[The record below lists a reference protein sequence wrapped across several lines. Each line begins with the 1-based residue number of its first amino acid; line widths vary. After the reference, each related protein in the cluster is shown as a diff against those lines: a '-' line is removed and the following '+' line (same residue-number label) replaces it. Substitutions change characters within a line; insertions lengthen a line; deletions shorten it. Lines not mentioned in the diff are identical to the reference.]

1 MEVKFDENDRHI
13 VSLNISVEKG
23 TIKKPV
29 ERVELYEEG
38 IKGDAHSGKWHRQV
52 SMLAQEDVDN
62 FSVTDADD
70 RGFAPGEF
78 AENITTKGIDYK
90 KVAVLDRFKIGG
102 TEMEVT
108 QIGKKCHGDGC
119 AIYVEVGKCVMPK
132 SGIFTRVIKGGE
144 IKNDDKI
151 EYVPRPLKVKVIT
164 LSDRANSG
172 EYKDLSGPTVNN
184 FLINH
189 YQNKRWHLE
198 LNGEIIPDEKER
210 LLELLNKAKDDNYDI
225 VITTGGTGIGPRD
238 ITPDVVADYSDKLV
252 PGIMEHIRIKYGQE
266 IPNALIS
273 RAVVGVKDK
282 MIIYTLPGS
291 VKAVKE
297 YMTEILKTME
307 HMILMVHGL
316 GH

>member
-1 MEVKFDENDRHI
+1 MEIKFDEKDRHI

-23 TIKKPV
+23 TVKQPV
-29 ERVELYEEG
+29 EKAELYEEG
-38 IKGDAHSGKWHRQV
+38 IKDDAHAGNWHRQV

-62 FSVTDADD
+62 FSIEDANEKE
-70 RGFAPGEF
+70 FAPGEF

-102 TEMEVT
+102 TELEVT

-132 SGIFTRVIKGGE
+132 SGIFARVINGGE
-144 IKNDDKI
+144 IGKGDKI
-151 EYVPRPLKVKVIT
+151 EYIERPLKVKVIT

-172 EYKDLSGPTVNN
+172 EYKDLSGPTINN
-184 FLINH
+184 LLINH
-189 YQNKRWHLE
+189 YQSKRWHLD
-198 LNGEIIPDEKER
+198 LDAEIIPDDKDR
-210 LLELLNKAKDDNYDI
+210 LLHLLNDAKNDNYDI
-225 VITTGGTGIGPRD
+225 IITTGGTGIGPRD
-238 ITPDVVADYSDKLV
+238 ITPDVVTEFSDKLV
-252 PGIMEHIRIKYGQE
+252 PGIMEHIRVKYGQE

-291 VKAVKE
+291 VKAVNE
-297 YMTEILKTME
+297 YMNEILKTME